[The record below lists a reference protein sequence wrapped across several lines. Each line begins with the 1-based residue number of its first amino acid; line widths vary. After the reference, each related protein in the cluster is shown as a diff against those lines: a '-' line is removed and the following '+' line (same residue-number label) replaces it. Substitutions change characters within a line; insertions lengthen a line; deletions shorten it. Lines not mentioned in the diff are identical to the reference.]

1 MMALPEYV
9 KEVDDFTESDTVDQ
23 VAEGSGKNQR
33 QGKKC
38 QLLVFSEVLDVPED
52 AEHGND

>member
-1 MMALPEYV
+1 MVALPEDV
-9 KEVDDFTESDTVDQ
+9 KEVNDFSESDTVDQ
-23 VAEGSGKNQR
+23 VAESSGKNQR

-38 QLLVFSEVLDVPED
+38 QLMVLSEVLDIPED